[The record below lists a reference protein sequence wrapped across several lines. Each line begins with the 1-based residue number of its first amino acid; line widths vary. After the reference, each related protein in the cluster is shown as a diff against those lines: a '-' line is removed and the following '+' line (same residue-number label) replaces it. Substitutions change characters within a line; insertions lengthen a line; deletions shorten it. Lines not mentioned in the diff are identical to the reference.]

1 MTSPMDQE
9 TLEKIGGKVKWIEVP
24 YTTTKLSVE
33 TGKNRWQTAGGD
45 TIIARVEVGKEAD
58 PVAVFNATRE
68 WLKQLAVEANKVT
81 LDKLLALYNKYH
93 KVAPSQPTLPVPP
106 KKASVK
112 TGPAPV
118 VSDDEDIFDV
128 DTSFMPGA
136 IVVGFDVLSY
146 QGEARFTSRGVEKG
160 DIPKADVS
168 AGRTQQVIGKLD
180 TYVSATIDEIQE
192 LAVRNNAGLAPMI
205 SLMSEK
211 LEAARLLI
219 GRGREKAIW
228 NGAKV
233 KGQDIGIDGW
243 FSKFSTTASLYNA
256 KAPTVGKQATVATKE
271 SAVTWTAKLALASGK
286 GAMYIMED
294 ISDAIAYVERLKQY
308 KVKKIIFPQTWMIK
322 LSTLPYSA
330 QNPTPIIAV
339 LRNALPGVEFVGTTA
354 LDSAYNTDLSS
365 DGFIVVD
372 NDKKN
377 FIIADPEPI
386 NFLPAFTGKDGTVEQ
401 VARMQTAG
409 LMSKHVSAAAYYT
422 GI

>member
-1 MTSPMDQE
+1 MN
-9 TLEKIGGKVKWIEVP
+9 VKD
-24 YTTTKLSVE
+24 YSKD
-33 TGKNRWQTAGGD
+33 RRFQ
-45 TIIARVEVGKEAD
+45 
-58 PVAVFNATRE
+58 VFMGN
-68 WLKQLAVEANKVT
+68 VMSFANKVNSVIKEQHLGSIPGKQFDLT
-81 LDKLLALYNKYH
+81 PKHDSFEHKWKSGKTENIKLNSLIPTPELFSLAMDLVYP
-93 KVAPSQPTLPVPP
+93 AIEEFE
-106 KKASVK
+106 ASN
-112 TGPAPV
+112 
-118 VSDDEDIFDV
+118 IFDV

-180 TYVSATIDEIQE
+180 TYVSATTDEIQE

>member
-1 MTSPMDQE
+1 
-9 TLEKIGGKVKWIEVP
+9 
-24 YTTTKLSVE
+24 
-33 TGKNRWQTAGGD
+33 
-45 TIIARVEVGKEAD
+45 
-58 PVAVFNATRE
+58 
-68 WLKQLAVEANKVT
+68 
-81 LDKLLALYNKYH
+81 
-93 KVAPSQPTLPVPP
+93 
-106 KKASVK
+106 
-112 TGPAPV
+112 
-118 VSDDEDIFDV
+118 
-128 DTSFMPGA
+128 
-136 IVVGFDVLSY
+136 
-146 QGEARFTSRGVEKG
+146 
-160 DIPKADVS
+160 
-168 AGRTQQVIGKLD
+168 
-180 TYVSATIDEIQE
+180 
-192 LAVRNNAGLAPMI
+192 
-205 SLMSEK
+205 MSEK